1 MFHYNSLYCCVRILD
16 VCSAHFLQELDLINF
31 RHDKFRAIIMTIT
44 AVKLELSVLGSG
56 VVCSVNHVS
65 DTVSFRTISL
75 PVFTALRHIKVR
87 FCVHSESC

>member
-1 MFHYNSLYCCVRILD
+1 
-16 VCSAHFLQELDLINF
+16 
-31 RHDKFRAIIMTIT
+31 MTIT

-87 FCVHSESC
+87 FCVDSESC